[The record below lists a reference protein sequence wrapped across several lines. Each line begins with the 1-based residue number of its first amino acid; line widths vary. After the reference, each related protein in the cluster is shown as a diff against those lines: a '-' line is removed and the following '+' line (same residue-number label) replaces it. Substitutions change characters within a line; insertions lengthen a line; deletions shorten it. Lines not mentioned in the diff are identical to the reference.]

1 MDDAEWTVTDYDN
14 WAGDPGNVPG
24 HVAGIRARLSGLTQ
38 EEARSASE
46 RRRWPYLVNLET
58 GHLQAHD
65 LCWLCVV
72 CIVHSGPGLPRL
84 RACRRCLGMDRGYAA
99 QLGLRHLLPVFD
111 WPSPPVI
118 DAKRASALDG
128 WSREVIGRAWSA
140 VGVMDTWRRER
151 VQLARGWM
159 DVPDGL
165 AVDLYEW
172 QRAAA
177 AAGPGRWATGW
188 AAYIDEHQPDLLRV
202 LQSHSDREG
211 ARR

>member
-1 MDDAEWTVTDYDN
+1 MDAERTVTDYDN
-14 WAGDPGNVPG
+14 WACDPGNVPG
-24 HVAGIRARLSGLTQ
+24 HVAGIRGRLSGLTQ

-72 CIVHSGPGLPRL
+72 SIVHSGPGLPRL

-118 DAKRASALDG
+118 DAKRAGALDG

-140 VGVMDTWRRER
+140 VEIMDRWRRR
-151 VQLARGWM
+151 QAQAGGPLGGRPTLTSISRTSCGSSSRSPTARGR
-159 DVPDGL
+159 G
-165 AVDLYEW
+165 
-172 QRAAA
+172 
-177 AAGPGRWATGW
+177 
-188 AAYIDEHQPDLLRV
+188 DEQ
-202 LQSHSDREG
+202 
-211 ARR
+211 AR